1 MRIQVLIGATV
12 TAVLVVLAVGIHYE
26 MLSLISNG
34 VRRLRPNHRF
44 RVSIAVLGALGAHFI
59 EVILFAIGWQLLL
72 SAGVAHLSVKEPSFV
87 EVLYF
92 SASTYTSLGY
102 GDIVP
107 LGDSGLLAG
116 SEALTG
122 LVLIAW
128 TASCTYFVIRAVWG
142 IRAER

>member
-1 MRIQVLIGATV
+1 MLIGATV
-12 TAVLVVLAVGIHYE
+12 TAVLVILAVGIHYE

-34 VRRLRPNHRF
+34 ARRMRVGHRI
-44 RVSIAVLGALGAHFI
+44 RVAIAVLAALGAHFV
-59 EVILFAIGWQLLL
+59 EVILFAIGWEILL
-72 SAGVAHLSVKEPSFV
+72 SAGIAQLSIDEPSFV

-107 LGDSGLLAG
+107 IGSSGLLAG

-128 TASCTYFVIRAVWG
+128 TASFTYFEMRAFWDKG
-142 IRAER
+142 RSR

>member
-1 MRIQVLIGATV
+1 
-12 TAVLVVLAVGIHYE
+12 
-26 MLSLISNG
+26 
-34 VRRLRPNHRF
+34 
-44 RVSIAVLGALGAHFI
+44 VLGALCAHFV
-59 EVILFAIGWQLLL
+59 EVILFAIGWKLLL
-72 SAGVAHLSVKEPSFV
+72 SAGVAQLSVEAPSFV
-87 EVLYF
+87 EILYF

-128 TASCTYFVIRAVWG
+128 TASFTYFEMRAFWDNG
-142 IRAER
+142 RSR